1 MAAGEGPKT
10 LSFAPSSSRK
20 ELPARAFLRLRAHEG
35 HGGGQA
41 LNERGIAR
49 SGHGA
54 IKTRKRARRQAST
67 SGSSRLALAAP
78 WAQKGQA
85 RGTGEGTIA
94 TPITLAPLANPTY
107 RGLWLASQ
115 ASNLG
120 TLIQTVGAA
129 WLMGS
134 LTTSHG
140 MVALVQ
146 SSNTLPIMVF
156 SLFSGTLADNFDRR
170 RIMLSAQISMFSV
183 SVVLAVFA
191 WQGWLSPWLLL
202 GFTFLIGCGTALFN
216 PSWQAS
222 IGDIVPRAEVAQA
235 VSLNSMGF
243 NLARS
248 VGPAL
253 GGLIVAAAGAAAAF
267 AVNAVS
273 YVGFIFGIWRWRR
286 SASDTPLPRESLR
299 RSLGAGFRYMV
310 MSPALIRVMARS
322 AMFGIGA
329 SSLMALLPIYT
340 RNTLQGSAL
349 QYGIFLG
356 CFGAGAICGVFMNAR
371 LRSWLRNERVVRLA
385 FAGFAVALAVLALVP
400 PVFVIVPALM
410 LGGACWVLA
419 LSLFNTTVQ
428 LSTPRWVLG
437 RALSF
442 YQMATF
448 GGMAGGAWL
457 WGTVAD
463 HGGVP
468 LAFGLAAGVL
478 GLGLVTGKIMQV
490 QEFGDLD
497 LTPLGLITSVEPK
510 IDLRGRSGP
519 IFIMVEYEIAQED
532 VDAFLPLMQERRR
545 IRMRDGAQR
554 WALLRDLER
563 PELWSEKYYVATW
576 VDYARHLSRRTKA
589 DEAVQTAIRALHRGA
604 EPPRVW
610 RKIERQ
616 TVPPHDDAPPLR
628 SVDLA

>member
-1 MAAGEGPKT
+1 M
-10 LSFAPSSSRK
+10 
-20 ELPARAFLRLRAHEG
+20 
-35 HGGGQA
+35 
-41 LNERGIAR
+41 
-49 SGHGA
+49 
-54 IKTRKRARRQAST
+54 
-67 SGSSRLALAAP
+67 
-78 WAQKGQA
+78 
-85 RGTGEGTIA
+85 
-94 TPITLAPLANPTY
+94 APLANRSF

-120 TLIQTVGAA
+120 TLIQAVGAA

-146 SSNTLPIMVF
+146 SSNTLPIMLF
-156 SLFSGTLADNFDRR
+156 SLFSGALADNFDRR
-170 RIMLSAQISMFSV
+170 RIMLSAQIFMFAV
-183 SVVLAVFA
+183 SVLLAVVA
-191 WQGWLSPWLLL
+191 WQGWLTPWMLL

-248 VGPAL
+248 VGPAI
-253 GGLIVAAAGAAAAF
+253 GGAIVAAAGAAAAF
-267 AVNAVS
+267 AVNALS
-273 YVGFIFGIWRWRR
+273 YVSFIFGLLRWRGPI
-286 SASDTPLPRESLR
+286 SETPLPREDLSR
-299 RSLGAGFRYMV
+299 ALGAGFRYMI

-322 AMFGIGA
+322 CLFGIGA

-340 RNTLQGSAL
+340 RDTLQGSAL
-349 QYGIFLG
+349 GYGILLG

-371 LRSWLRNERVVRLA
+371 LRSWLSNERVVRLA
-385 FAGFAVALAVLALVP
+385 FVGFAAALVALALVP

-448 GGMAGGAWL
+448 GGMAGGAWA
-457 WGTVAD
+457 WGALAD
-463 HGGVP
+463 QGGVP
-468 LAFGLAAGVL
+468 LAFGFAAAVL
-478 GLGLVTGKIMQV
+478 IVGAMAGNLLQV
-490 QEFGDLD
+490 HEFTDLD

-510 IDLRGRSGP
+510 IDLRARSGP

-532 VDAFLPLMQERRR
+532 VDLFLSLMQERRR
-545 IRMRDGAQR
+545 IRMRDGAWR

-589 DEAVQTAIRALHRGA
+589 DEAVQVAIRALHRGA

-616 TVPPHDDAPPLR
+616 TVPVHDDAPPLPP
-628 SVDLA
+628 VDLA

>member
-1 MAAGEGPKT
+1 MP
-10 LSFAPSSSRK
+10 FP
-20 ELPARAFLRLRAHEG
+20 P
-35 HGGGQA
+35 
-41 LNERGIAR
+41 RGR
-49 SGHGA
+49 
-54 IKTRKRARRQAST
+54 RKRGRRNG
-67 SGSSRLALAAP
+67 GS
-78 WAQKGQA
+78 
-85 RGTGEGTIA
+85 TIA
-94 TPITLAPLANPTY
+94 TSITLAPLANRNF
-107 RGLWLASQ
+107 RGLWVASQ

-120 TLIQTVGAA
+120 TLIQAVGAA
-129 WLMGS
+129 WMMGS

-156 SLFSGTLADNFDRR
+156 SLISGALADNFDRR
-170 RIMLSAQISMFSV
+170 RIMLSAQIFMFVV
-183 SVVLAVFA
+183 SVALAIFA
-191 WQGWLSPWLLL
+191 WAGWLTPWLLL

-253 GGLIVAAAGAAAAF
+253 GGAIVAAAGAAAAF

-273 YVGFIFGIWRWRR
+273 YLGFIFGIWRWRR
-286 SASDTPLPRESLR
+286 PVAERLLPREDITR
-299 RSLGAGFRYMV
+299 ALGAGFRYMV

-322 AMFGIGA
+322 CLFGVGA
-329 SSLMALLPIYT
+329 SCLMALLPIYT
-340 RNTLQGSAL
+340 RETLQGSAL
-349 QYGIFLG
+349 LYGFYLG
-356 CFGAGAICGVFMNAR
+356 CFGAGAICGVFLNAR
-371 LRSWLRNERVVRLA
+371 LRAWLRNERVVRLG
-385 FAGFAVALAVLALVP
+385 FAGFAVALGLLALVP
-400 PVFVIVPALM
+400 PVHVIVPALM

-448 GGMAGGAWL
+448 GGMAAGAWG
-457 WGTVAD
+457 WGAVAD
-463 HGGVP
+463 QGGVP

-478 GLGLVTGKIMQV
+478 ALGLLAGKQLQV
-490 QEFGDLD
+490 HEFTDLD
-497 LTPLGLITSVEPK
+497 LTPLGLVAASEPQ
-510 IDLRGRSGP
+510 IDLRARSGP

-532 VDAFLPLMQERRR
+532 VDDFLALMQQRRR
-545 IRMRDGAQR
+545 IRIRDGASR
-554 WALLRDLER
+554 WALLRDLNR
-563 PELWSEKYYVATW
+563 PELWSEKYYVPTW
-576 VDYARHLSRRTKA
+576 VDYARHLARRTRA

-604 EPPRVW
+604 EPPKVW

-616 TVPPHDDAPPLR
+616 TVPQHDDAPPLPP
-628 SVDLA
+628 VELA

>member
-1 MAAGEGPKT
+1 MIAAT
-10 LSFAPSSSRK
+10 
-20 ELPARAFLRLRAHEG
+20 
-35 HGGGQA
+35 
-41 LNERGIAR
+41 
-49 SGHGA
+49 
-54 IKTRKRARRQAST
+54 
-67 SGSSRLALAAP
+67 RLALAARR
-78 WAQKGQA
+78 AQKGGA
-85 RGTGEGTIA
+85 RRNGGRTIA
-94 TPITLAPLANPTY
+94 TPLTLAPLANRSF

-120 TLIQTVGAA
+120 TLIQAVGAA

-156 SLFSGTLADNFDRR
+156 SLFSGALADNFDRR
-170 RIMLSAQISMFSV
+170 RIMLSAQIFMFAV
-183 SVVLAVFA
+183 SVLLAVFA
-191 WQGWLSPWLLL
+191 WAGWLSPWLLL

-248 VGPAL
+248 VGPAI
-253 GGLIVAAAGAAAAF
+253 GGAIVAAAGAAAAF
-267 AVNAVS
+267 AVNAAS
-273 YVGFIFGIWRWRR
+273 YVGFILGIWRWRR
-286 SASDTPLPRESLR
+286 VAPDVSLPREDLR
-299 RSLGAGFRYMV
+299 RALGAGFRYMA
-310 MSPALIRVMARS
+310 MSPALMRVMARS
-322 AMFGIGA
+322 CLFGIGA
-329 SSLMALLPIYT
+329 SALMALLPIYT
-340 RNTLQGSAL
+340 RDILKGSAL
-349 QYGIFLG
+349 GYGLFLG
-356 CFGAGAICGVFMNAR
+356 CFGAGAIAGVFLNAQ

-385 FAGFAVALAVLALVP
+385 FAGFALALAVLALVP

-448 GGMAGGAWL
+448 GGMAGGAWG
-457 WGTVAD
+457 WGAVAD

-478 GLGLVTGKIMQV
+478 ALGLLAGKLLQV
-490 QEFGDLD
+490 HEFTDLD
-497 LTPLGLITSVEPK
+497 LTPLGLITSAQPR
-510 IDLRGRSGP
+510 IDLRARSGP
-519 IFIMVEYEIAQED
+519 IFIMVDYEIAQED
-532 VDAFLPLMQERRR
+532 VDDFLALMQQRRR
-545 IRMRDGAQR
+545 IRLRDGASR

-563 PELWSEKYYVATW
+563 PELWSEKYYVPTW
-576 VDYARHLSRRTKA
+576 VDYARHLSRRTRA
-589 DEAVQTAIRALHRGA
+589 DEAVQTAIRALHRGS
-604 EPPRVW
+604 EPPKVW

-616 TVPPHDDAPPLR
+616 TVPEHDDAPPLPPA
-628 SVDLA
+628 DLA